1 MTPLSQSPEAAS
13 LTQFL
18 ENISGEWGSNGGRLS
33 ITGKSCT
40 IGSLS
45 EEVILDR
52 QLGVMGNSTD
62 VVHLCVFHPF
72 H

>member
-1 MTPLSQSPEAAS
+1 MEVDCPS
-13 LTQFL
+13 LESHVL
-18 ENISGEWGSNGGRLS
+18 
-33 ITGKSCT
+33 